1 MFISA
6 LICYLCLTLQ
16 TVEIRG
22 STDDIDE
29 SSNEYAITEN
39 VMLITNEIH
48 DWMSQPEQDYGNMP
62 FHIKQLVLTL
72 NKTSTKGS
80 HDDTDRIFSGT
91 RSLCGPCEMLASV
104 VVGYSRIGGSINILA
119 NFLSKICFLF
129 IYKDSKVC
137 RGLIYQDK
145 DRLNYIIKNTNVDG
159 AALCSLALGSQGC
172 GPFKGPSWALHIPL
186 PSTLGGHPQISYK
199 FTTSSLKRH
208 TRRYRR
214 QTIHGE
220 ERSIDF
226 SGPESQ
232 IVTTPGKKS
241 YKKTLKVLHL
251 TDPHFD
257 PEYKVGSNAVCEA
270 PLCCNEDSG
279 RVKKVTDGAGI
290 WGDYRNCDSPKW
302 LIENMLQ
309 HISNNHPDI
318 DYIMCTGDLVPHHIW
333 RINPD
338 SNVHV
343 IRDVTDMI
351 LHYFPKT
358 PVYGAIGNH
367 EAYPR
372 DSFPPPEVPEVF
384 SKFGNQW
391 LYDAVSE
398 TWERLQRQPLPST
411 ARYAGYYSILI
422 RPRFRLISINTNFCY
437 ILNWWV
443 LYKPIDP
450 GHVLN
455 WLVKELQQAETNG
468 ELVHIIGHIPP
479 LYVDCYDQWA
489 HQFSRLVSRYAHII
503 RGQFYGHSHLDEFRI
518 HYDVKDPRVPVGVEY
533 ITPNNG
539 PFTNLNPSYRIYHV
553 DGDHPETTR
562 HILDYDTYVMNLTHA
577 NIFDD
582 PQWYK
587 LYSAKKDLELPDLLP
602 ASWDNFTKRLARDPG
617 LFYKYYRYQM
627 QDSDPALR
635 NGCDR
640 DCRSQTIC
648 TIVEGDL
655 FLPRKC
661 RKKD

>member
-1 MFISA
+1 DL
-6 LICYLCLTLQ
+6 LICLCFP
-16 TVEIRG
+16 EIRG

-104 VVGYSRIGGSINILA
+104 VDSI
-119 NFLSKICFLF
+119 
-129 IYKDSKVC
+129 
-137 RGLIYQDK
+137 
-145 DRLNYIIKNTNVDG
+145 LNYIIKNTNVDG

-226 SGPESQ
+226 SGPE
-232 IVTTPGKKS
+232 
-241 YKKTLKVLHL
+241 
-251 TDPHFD
+251 
-257 PEYKVGSNAVCEA
+257 
-270 PLCCNEDSG
+270 
-279 RVKKVTDGAGI
+279 
-290 WGDYRNCDSPKW
+290 
-302 LIENMLQ
+302 
-309 HISNNHPDI
+309 DI

-437 ILNWWV
+437 ILN
-443 LYKPIDP
+443 
-450 GHVLN
+450 
-455 WLVKELQQAETNG
+455 
-468 ELVHIIGHIPP
+468 
-479 LYVDCYDQWA
+479 
-489 HQFSRLVSRYAHII
+489 
-503 RGQFYGHSHLDEFRI
+503 
-518 HYDVKDPRVPVGVEY
+518 
-533 ITPNNG
+533 
-539 PFTNLNPSYRIYHV
+539 
-553 DGDHPETTR
+553 
-562 HILDYDTYVMNLTHA
+562 
-577 NIFDD
+577 
-582 PQWYK
+582 
-587 LYSAKKDLELPDLLP
+587 
-602 ASWDNFTKRLARDPG
+602 
-617 LFYKYYRYQM
+617 
-627 QDSDPALR
+627 
-635 NGCDR
+635 
-640 DCRSQTIC
+640 
-648 TIVEGDL
+648 
-655 FLPRKC
+655 
-661 RKKD
+661 

>member
-1 MFISA
+1 MNSLKSVSITNEFKY
-6 LICYLCLTLQ
+6 LIQVSNNYSEIKIL
-16 TVEIRG
+16 VYKYRNIKYKIRG

-48 DWMSQPEQDYGNMP
+48 DWMSQPEQDYSNMP
-62 FHIKQLVLTL
+62 FHVKQLVLTL
-72 NKTSTKGS
+72 NKTNTKGS

-270 PLCCNEDSG
+270 PLCCNEDSDWDNLVIIILEITNFTKSQIFLFKHFERLG
-279 RVKKVTDGAGI
+279 NVPRNPEETMRLIFGYSSSFTQTFVRRVKRVTDGAGI

-309 HISNNHPDI
+309 HIVNNHPDI
-318 DYIMCTGDLVPHHIW
+318 DYILCTGDLVPHHIW
-333 RINPD
+333 RVNPD
-338 SNVHV
+338 SNIHV

-398 TWERLQRQPLPST
+398 TWERLQKQPLPST
-411 ARYAGYYSILI
+411 ARYAGNGHEWLTLI
-422 RPRFRLISINTNFCY
+422 QRNTNFC
-437 ILNWWV
+437 
-443 LYKPIDP
+443 K
-450 GHVLN
+450 
-455 WLVKELQQAETNG
+455 T
-468 ELVHIIGHIPP
+468 
-479 LYVDCYDQWA
+479 
-489 HQFSRLVSRYAHII
+489 
-503 RGQFYGHSHLDEFRI
+503 
-518 HYDVKDPRVPVGVEY
+518 
-533 ITPNNG
+533 
-539 PFTNLNPSYRIYHV
+539 SY
-553 DGDHPETTR
+553 
-562 HILDYDTYVMNLTHA
+562 
-577 NIFDD
+577 
-582 PQWYK
+582 
-587 LYSAKKDLELPDLLP
+587 
-602 ASWDNFTKRLARDPG
+602 
-617 LFYKYYRYQM
+617 
-627 QDSDPALR
+627 
-635 NGCDR
+635 
-640 DCRSQTIC
+640 
-648 TIVEGDL
+648 
-655 FLPRKC
+655 
-661 RKKD
+661 